1 MTLTALAQTLRKQ
14 AQGGAI
20 ILNEDI
26 VSTAEADRIAA
37 LFLLGKGKRLTVDGV
52 KQGDIPDPAND
63 SLRIGAGTLSVF
75 GAKNP
80 TPTLVFTLDG
90 KGAVQALI
98 DVGPPA
104 GWKLTDGFPT
114 LAIYPFNRATISDGH
129 FVYSSAQQADYQP
142 WPDRTSESI
151 ALAPGLNFAAW
162 MGFDIFT
169 GAVQL
174 VQDLVGVGATVK
186 FCGPFSPDPA
196 HPYPVMTL
204 TGALDADKR
213 FELTDKLSI
222 GAPALV
228 IEVAPP
234 VNLLQSIDLWL
245 TMSVG
250 KLAFSVGLAAGDPG
264 LSFRASPRTGQ
275 TFTAAD
281 ITTLPGLSDFNS
293 YIPGQVKEV
302 FADCALNE
310 FAIRLTGAKTV
321 SYIGLSVGTVPSKSL
336 TLIPDEMV
344 LDSFTMRVDSYEPFG
359 DSPSTA
365 VSLAASCILG
375 EKIFPDPFSFELLLD
390 NAGEGKK
397 WEIARIGGR
406 YDGVIN
412 LGRFVAGL
420 ADTRPPPELND
431 ISFSEITVAVTKE
444 GSGYTYALHA
454 RADASFTILGSE
466 LTATLGI
473 TAAYSKTG
481 YDIDLSGSFAIA
493 DEIFLL
499 DLQLARSGTA
509 PTSFIL
515 TASWT
520 AKNALTLQDIANAF
534 GLARDMPEIPEGL
547 NLSLNSATFHY
558 DYGKQELGIGLVSAK
573 YGNAVFTAFE
583 NKTNKT
589 REESKWQFFFGV
601 AAKQPIQLGK
611 LPVVES
617 FLGDS
622 DDVVEIK
629 DIHVVL
635 SSAAIDADAIGQ
647 VNTFIGSLPRP
658 QAGGGYPQVPNV
670 DNKGMAAGAALSM
683 QVDLAGTTFPVKV
696 GAGSAARPPTPP
708 PVAAFTAPGAAA
720 PAGGGASATWFQV
733 GKSIGPVSFQRVG
746 VQYQDGRLY
755 VLLDASLGFSAL
767 TLSLDGLGVGS
778 PLTTFE
784 PVFHLDGLSLA
795 FSAGPVTLDG
805 GFLKMPAPLPDHVT
819 EEYIGSVT
827 IKIQSYLISGVGA
840 YAKLSS
846 GDTSVFLFAEVKG
859 EFGGPPAFFITGFM
873 GGFGYNSQLR
883 LPGPD
888 EVHTFPFV
896 AGLDDPSIF
905 GSANPTPLQVMDA
918 LAGRGGN
925 PPWVTPARSEN
936 WLAAGIM
943 FRSFEIVLGH
953 ALLVV
958 TFGKEFEIALLG
970 LAALTLPQDA
980 TKPSYVHVELQLEAV
995 LKPDEGSFIIAAS
1008 LTANSFVIT
1017 KDCHLTG
1024 GFAFCIWFG
1033 KNPHFGDFVV
1043 TIGGYHPAFDKPE
1056 WYPTVSPVGFNW
1068 PVGGGVT
1075 VKGGAYFAITPSAA
1089 MAGGSL
1095 QVLFQKGD
1103 LQAWF
1108 IAYANLLV
1116 RWKPFYFTAN
1126 IGVSIGASYRL
1137 NLAVTSV
1144 TVSIELGATLDM
1156 WGPPTGGTVH
1166 IDLFIISFSVGF
1178 GAGKPDAAALTLLWP
1193 DFKGLL
1199 PNTPP
1204 AKMASP
1210 SAAADATSAL
1220 TVLDVHINGGLV
1232 RENKADNAWIVRAD
1246 ALVFTTATAVPASE
1260 MQASGHPTP
1269 LPDGAPKGGI
1279 DIRPMQL
1286 SGVVSTHNV
1295 KLHFVDNN
1303 EDKDLSTWAPVVQT
1317 GKLPEALWGKPLP
1330 AKAAPAPS
1338 AAVISGLP
1346 TGMQFA
1352 APPATA
1358 GPAVGPFDA
1367 NDLIMPLGGGYM
1379 PLDPAHQRD
1388 PIPSPSVDSQALR
1401 KVIKTL
1407 KQGWPDAGK
1416 ELLAKLQT
1424 LGAAPPTSAPLIAL
1438 GDMAGRVFPQPPML
1452 AA

>member
-1 MTLTALAQTLRKQ
+1 MTLIEFAQTLRKQ
-14 AQGGAI
+14 AQGGT
-20 ILNEDI
+20 I
-26 VSTAEADRIAA
+26 VLDETIVGAAEADRIGAA
-37 LFLLGKGKRLTVDGV
+37 FMLGKGGPLTISGV
-52 KQGDIPDPAND
+52 KPEDIPDPANNT
-63 SLRIGAGTLSVF
+63 LRVCAGTLSVF
-75 GAKNP
+75 GAKNI
-80 TPTLVFTLDG
+80 TPTLFFTLDG
-90 KGAVQALI
+90 KGVVQALI
-98 DVGPPA
+98 DVAPPS
-104 GWKLTDGFPT
+104 GWQLTDGFSA
-114 LAIYPFNRATISDGH
+114 LAIYPFDRATVASGH
-129 FVYSSAQQADYQP
+129 FVYSSTQQAGYRP
-142 WPDRTSESI
+142 WTDKAGESI
-151 ALAPGLNFAAW
+151 TLASGLNFAAW
-162 MGFDIFT
+162 MSFDVFT

-174 VQDLVGVGATVK
+174 VQDVVGVAATLK
-186 FCGPFSPDPA
+186 LSGPFSPDPTN
-196 HPYPVMTL
+196 PLPLMTL
-204 TGALDADKR
+204 TGGLDPGKT
-213 FELTDKLSI
+213 FKITDSLRI
-222 GAPALV
+222 GVPSLV
-228 IEVAPP
+228 IEITPP
-234 VNLLQSIDLWL
+234 VDGLQNVDLWL
-245 TMSVG
+245 SMSFG
-250 KLAFSVGLAAGDPG
+250 KLAFSIGLVAGDPM
-264 LSFRASPRTGQ
+264 LSFRAAPKAGE
-275 TFTAAD
+275 TFTAVD
-281 ITTLPGLSDFNS
+281 IITLPGLSAFNS
-293 YIPGQVKEV
+293 YIPDQAKDV
-302 FADCALNE
+302 FEDCALKE
-310 FAIRLTGAKTV
+310 FLINLDADKTV
-321 SYIGLSVGTVPSKSL
+321 AYVGLLVGTVPGKTL
-336 TLIPDEMV
+336 TLIEGEV
-344 LDSFTMRVDSYEPFG
+344 ILDSFTMRVDSYDPFG
-359 DSPSTA
+359 DSSTA
-365 VSLAASCILG
+365 VSLVASCILG
-375 EKIFPDPFSFELLLD
+375 KKIFPDPFSFELLLD

-406 YDGVIN
+406 YDGVIK
-412 LGRFVAGL
+412 LGDFVAGL

-431 ISFSEITVAVTKE
+431 ISFSEIAVDVTTE
-444 GSGYTYALHA
+444 GGGYTYALHA
-454 RADASFTILGSE
+454 RADASFAILGSQ

-534 GLARDMPEIPEGL
+534 GLAGDMPEIPKGL
-547 NLSLNSATFHY
+547 NLSLNSATFRY
-558 DYGKQELGIGLVSAK
+558 DYGKQELGIGLVSAE
-573 YGNAVFTAFE
+573 YGNAVFAAFA
-583 NKTNKT
+583 NKTPGG
-589 REESKWQFFFGV
+589 SKWQFFFGV

-635 SSAAIDADAIGQ
+635 SSAAIEVDAVGP

-658 QAGGGYPQVPNV
+658 PAGGGYPQVPNV

-708 PVAAFTAPGAAA
+708 PVAAFIAPGAAA
-720 PAGGGASATWFQV
+720 PAGGGASVTWFQV

-840 YAKLSS
+840 YAKLNT

-1166 IDLFIISFSVGF
+1166 IDLFIISFSVSF

-1338 AAVISGLP
+1338 HAVISGLP
-1346 TGMQFA
+1346 TGIQFA

-1367 NDLIMPLGGGYM
+1367 NDLIMPLGGGDM

-1401 KVIKTL
+1401 EVIKTL